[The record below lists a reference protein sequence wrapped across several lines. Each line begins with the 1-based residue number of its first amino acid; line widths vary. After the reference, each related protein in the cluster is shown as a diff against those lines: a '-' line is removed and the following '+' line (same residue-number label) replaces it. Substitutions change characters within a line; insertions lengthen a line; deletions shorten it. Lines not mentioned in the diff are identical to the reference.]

1 MHQFNPRNLALFVN
15 QQQIVLLAV
24 LEARI
29 KSRVTKNLVKEEI
42 QLMLLE
48 EI

>member
-24 LEARI
+24 LVAKI
-29 KSRVTKNLVKEEI
+29 KSKVIKNLVNEEI
-42 QLMLLE
+42 QLTLLE
-48 EI
+48 GI